1 MDLYIT
7 DSLQDMLDMDIKNE
21 MATDLSSMTD
31 YVRTLT
37 TPVGFRTPMNTLD
50 LSLGPSHPCYA
61 SRLYFQLNRRVG
73 EVFNNVN
80 RFLCRIPLD

>member
-31 YVRTLT
+31 YVSKNKHALVIF
-37 TPVGFRTPMNTLD
+37 TPRDKGFICQVPLIYL
-50 LSLGPSHPCYA
+50 LSLDN
-61 SRLYFQLNRRVG
+61 FEKVRR
-73 EVFNNVN
+73 
-80 RFLCRIPLD
+80 